1 MEPDQLYQHGR
12 QLLQAGDSS
21 DHLIHIHGW
30 LMAASWGF
38 LIPIGVTLAIFRSV
52 RGMRPW
58 WFYLHSVIQTLGF
71 LLSLAGIGVG
81 AQLNIDQQLQRRHRA
96 VGITVTVLAGV
107 QWLTAV
113 FWRPDRG
120 VQLRRWWNV
129 WHHSWGRIAFALAIA
144 NIYVGL
150 CITQPGTRYFVGQ
163 TVVFGVL
170 FALVVL
176 KNDIEYLMKP
186 WTPATEEDADMKR
199 LLTGGQPTGTT
210 YNAGSSKPANN
221 YSAPAA
227 PTNGNSQTMV

>member
-1 MEPDQLYQHGR
+1 M
-12 QLLQAGDSS
+12 SS
-21 DHLIHIHGW
+21 T
-30 LMAASWGF
+30 F
-38 LIPIGVTLAIFRSV
+38 CC
-52 RGMRPW
+52 
-58 WFYLHSVIQTLGF
+58 
-71 LLSLAGIGVG
+71 
-81 AQLNIDQQLQRRHRA
+81 RA
-96 VGITVTVLAGV
+96 VGITVTVLAGM

-163 TVVFGVL
+163 TVVFGIL
-170 FALVVL
+170 FALVSCTHTFVTSISKGQQLVDAVNAPGCALQVVL

-199 LLTGGQPTGTT
+199 LLTGKAEQSSAICPACHLLHHFTAFHGLQVGSQQGLRTTLAHQSQQTTTQPLQRQPMATRRPWCKS
-210 YNAGSSKPANN
+210 NSLLPQV
-221 YSAPAA
+221 
-227 PTNGNSQTMV
+227 PT